1 MNDYKAIIKQKRT
14 ELGISQAELARRLGI
29 SQAYMNQ
36 IEQGTRNPTLPKLVK
51 ICELLEI
58 SMFGDTTKDE

>member
-1 MNDYKAIIKQKRT
+1 MNDYKVVIKEKRK
-14 ELGISQAELARRLGI
+14 ELGISQSELARRLGI

-51 ICELLEI
+51 ICELLGI
-58 SMFGDTTKDE
+58 SMFGDSTKDE